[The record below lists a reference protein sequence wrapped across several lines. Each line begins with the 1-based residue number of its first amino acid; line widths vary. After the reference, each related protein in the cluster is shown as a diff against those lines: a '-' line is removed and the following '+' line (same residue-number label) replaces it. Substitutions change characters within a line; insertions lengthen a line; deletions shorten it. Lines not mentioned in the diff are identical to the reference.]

1 MSDTLNLSELAAGV
15 AKSNVQKTDA
25 MVAKYLEEVVRHIT
39 ERGDKIEDYTLYF
52 VNNPTETVKDGLE
65 VSMQYRVGR
74 IDELR
79 NLPVYGESNNE

>member
-1 MSDTLNLSELAAGV
+1 MSNTLNLSELT
-15 AKSNVQKTDA
+15 AKIAKANVQKTDA

-52 VNNPTETVKDGLE
+52 VNKPMETVKDGLK

-79 NLPVYGESNNE
+79 NLPVYEESNNE